1 MGMYSPNLN
10 FPGLPN
16 NIMGMP
22 SIGNFN
28 DQNSQELMLRLAMYD
43 QIIKNNQIK
52 GLGSIMNPNMNQN
65 MMMGNY
71 MNMNNIRSPQ

>member
-10 FPGLPN
+10 FPGLSN
-16 NIMGMP
+16 NMMGMP

-52 GLGSIMNPNMNQN
+52 GLGSIMNPNINPN